1 MHLTDTVTGRIFNED
16 ERIVALL
23 LQRRMHGHPD
33 PIKASAF
40 RPLYPNEYFE
50 PVSFPI
56 MGKAGPSC
64 SFVPDDNQIAADLA
78 IAYGD
83 ASDWAGLTLKAF
95 SKEGLKVVEYRN
107 HKDEAIDPQRFAL
120 FTISRD
126 TYLALQKTARN
137 RQDKEWSVK
146 TILSSL
152 IECRDLVLHKKADLS
167 DRERYVAW
175 NATMRLRAPEQTA
188 DGKHKETPVSNRV
201 LSEGDDSVGIGARR
215 FIEFRWKFA
224 EDFRQGV
231 AGTDEKLREFLS
243 SAYDHFNLMKGLDHH
258 SFTLRPSS
266 IGFASSNNFE
276 AAKRLIEIAKED
288 IATVVLQHT
297 KNYDYED
304 DFQDRL
310 SPLAARIAEIKKQIS
325 GELERTPAYN
335 G

>member
-1 MHLTDTVTGRIFNED
+1 MHLTDTVTGRIFNEN

-33 PIKASAF
+33 PIKACAF

-56 MGKAGPSC
+56 MGKAGPES

-83 ASDWAGLTLKAF
+83 ASDWCDLTTKAF
-95 SKEGLKVVEYRN
+95 SKEGVKVIEFRI
-107 HKDEAIDPQRFAL
+107 HKDDTVDPQRFAL
-120 FTISRD
+120 FTISHD
-126 TYLALQKTARN
+126 TYRALQKASRN
-137 RQDKEWSVK
+137 RQEKAWSVD
-146 TILSSL
+146 TIHSSL
-152 IECRDLVLHKKADLS
+152 VACRDLTLNKNTELS

-175 NATMRLRAPEQTA
+175 NATMTFRAPEQTA
-188 DGKHKETPVSNRV
+188 DGKHIDMPVSNRV

-215 FIEFRWKFA
+215 FIGHRWKFA

-231 AGTDEKLREFLS
+231 AGTDDKLRQFLA

-266 IGFASSNNFE
+266 LGFASSNNFE
-276 AAKRLIEIAKED
+276 TAKRLIDIAKED

-310 SPLAARIAEIKKQIS
+310 NPLATKIAEIKKQIS
-325 GELERTPAYN
+325 DELQRTPAYK